1 MKKLVTEVIGRACT
15 LYKRMVF
22 SKLNSDEEVK
32 NKVLYLAKNLEL
44 DSKNSVLFTSLKQEG
59 DTMKLLA
66 SLFALLCIDYL
77 TEIPNTSYEHEKL
90 YNDLL
95 LVLYDLQDKTRR
107 PSEVLVLLD
116 ALKSNIYTIYTNLTD
131 RT

>member
-1 MKKLVTEVIGRACT
+1 MKKLVTEVIGRACNP
-15 LYKRMVF
+15 YKRMVF

-32 NKVLYLAKNLEL
+32 AKVLYLAKNLEL
-44 DSKNSVLFTSLKQEG
+44 DKNNNVLFTSLKQEG

-66 SLFALLCIDYL
+66 SLFVLLCIDYL

-107 PSEVLVLLD
+107 PVEVLVLLN